1 MNSSSSIPTPSNHY
15 STLRPPPSDFE
26 APNKAE
32 MKKKLQEFAKAN
44 GYRITIRSTNKD
56 TKIRYACHRTGTKPS
71 NTSCSQKTDCPFS
84 FNAYKVISPKV
95 PSTLQALVKS
105 SLPPAGTWKIQI
117 KHLFHN
123 HGPMGT
129 KTTSAKVDSLTVI
142 KQRGSLISNRLSQLA
157 PDDRTRAL
165 AEIQHVLEKYP
176 TASVQPIHA
185 IKLPST
191 SREVTMGPT
200 PPMTLAPIDVPSARH
215 TVPLVAKPKPKRKKV
230 KLPAQRS
237 PPPIICQT
245 SPPPVPPT
253 SQQLPC
259 DQINGPLAPQDNNI
273 LSHILYQPRSPP
285 NVLSYPMK
293 KPRLDGDSDPSNY
306 QRLVDYKSETMS
318 SRPPSVIP
326 ESPDSPALL
335 SRLPETADAQ
345 FKMASP
351 LRCIPSPEVAQPE
364 PEPASEPLP
373 SCEPLSIDFVDHEA
387 DESFDLDTLIPPL
400 PPTSPMQKDDKA
412 TAPADTDGP
421 TSYPTA
427 ESNVSPN
434 PIESDSVAAPRRSLR
449 SRHNKDP
456 RVPHWL
462 HKYVKLVTD
471 PAADGHCGYRAIAIS
486 LGRSEGNWLSVRE
499 ALIGELRSKPEFYNS
514 HFLTRGR
521 GDGDI
526 NDHIKAIETKRQDVL
541 DTPALWLNSAQMM
554 YIIATTFQRIFC
566 VYGEDQSFTA
576 LPLEGPVNDNP
587 PIFLCYDK
595 KSLHFLSLLLCYPPT
610 VVPIPEPWSE
620 WHNVALPAAK
630 PWYDK
635 LTPSFDMYKNCILP
649 LLAEQYP
656 GLYGSPVQIDLV
668 LESDE

>member
-32 MKKKLQEFAKAN
+32 MKKKLQEFAEAN
-44 GYRITIRSTNKD
+44 GYRITIRSTDKD
-56 TKIRYACHRTGTKPS
+56 TKIRYACHRSGTKPS

-84 FNAYKVISPKV
+84 FNAYEVIAPKV

-117 KHLFHN
+117 KHPFHN

-129 KTTSAKVDSLTVI
+129 ETTSAKVDSLTVI

-306 QRLVDYKSETMS
+306 QRLVDYESETMHFLY
-318 SRPPSVIP
+318 VC
-326 ESPDSPALL
+326 
-335 SRLPETADAQ
+335 LPKADGT
-345 FKMASP
+345 P
-351 LRCIPSPEVAQPE
+351 LVGFTLEVH
-364 PEPASEPLP
+364 SP

-427 ESNVSPN
+427 ESNVSLVCLQVKSPDASKAKSVQAPPIRRSTRQN

-526 NDHIKAIETKRQDVL
+526 DDHIKAIETKRQDVL

-635 LTPSFDMYKNCILP
+635 LTPSFDMYKSCILP

-668 LESDE
+668 SESDE